1 MQSCF
6 SSVRAFAWIQS
17 PQLLDFET
25 TTAEPPQK
33 VYSWDNKPTD
43 NSEYLIE
50 NLNDQTVIKAPGE
63 ISGNQFMVRNC
74 QNCCIYLFDHINT
87 ITVDDCKQCKIFIGP
102 TKGSLFLRDSSECTL
117 VAACGQ
123 FRTRD
128 ARQITIFLSC
138 STTNN

>member
-1 MQSCF
+1 MRISSKILFPF
-6 SSVRAFAWIQS
+6 SIKHF
-17 PQLLDFET
+17 FEFHVKIS
-25 TTAEPPQK
+25 AEPPQK

-50 NLNDQTVIKAPGE
+50 NLSDQTVIKAPGE

-102 TKGSLFLRDSSECTL
+102 TKVNFNLFLGMC
-117 VAACGQ
+117 
-123 FRTRD
+123 
-128 ARQITIFLSC
+128 
-138 STTNN
+138 

>member
-1 MQSCF
+1 MF
-6 SSVRAFAWIQS
+6 K
-17 PQLLDFET
+17 LDGT
-25 TTAEPPQK
+25 ISAEPPQK
-33 VYSWDNKPTD
+33 VYSWDNKRTD

-102 TKGSLFLRDSSECTL
+102 TKVNFNLFLGMC
-117 VAACGQ
+117 
-123 FRTRD
+123 
-128 ARQITIFLSC
+128 
-138 STTNN
+138 